1 MFKKA
6 ALILASLSIT
16 ACATAPELRFKSTE
30 EISDRLIEKDK
41 ATIERQLGQPRSIA
55 QEGPHTWVW
64 TYHSDMMPNKSP
76 NQGKCELVITFD
88 DDKPIKAVVNS
99 TEYSP
104 FVQELQT
111 CNDLVQQLQ

>member
-1 MFKKA
+1 MFKHTS
-6 ALILASLSIT
+6 LILASLSIT
-16 ACATAPELRFKSTE
+16 ACATAPDLRFKTTE
-30 EISDRLIEKDK
+30 EISDLLIEKDK
-41 ATIERQLGQPRSIA
+41 TTIEMQLGQPRSIA

-76 NQGKCELVITFD
+76 NQGKFELVITFD

-111 CNDLVQQLQ
+111 CNDLVKQLR

>member
-1 MFKKA
+1 
-6 ALILASLSIT
+6 
-16 ACATAPELRFKSTE
+16 
-30 EISDRLIEKDK
+30 
-41 ATIERQLGQPRSIA
+41 
-55 QEGPHTWVW
+55 
-64 TYHSDMMPNKSP
+64 MMANKSP